1 MKQAHLFVGL
11 VALAAF
17 LGTGQYMDRFHDH
30 LRGMDDVRRLLF
42 RSTHIYLLLAA
53 LVNIVLGLYLTR
65 DRSGWRRVFATAGSL
80 MLLAAPILLLLG
92 FATEPWL
99 TGLERPYSRP
109 ALYGSLAGVL
119 LHLVSRWPRSSTND
133 SSEPDG
139 LAG

>member
-1 MKQAHLFVGL
+1 MKHAHLFIGL

-65 DRSGWRRVFATAGSL
+65 ERTRWRRIVATAGSL
-80 MLLAAPILLLLG
+80 MLLAAPVLLLLG

-99 TGLERPYSRP
+99 EGLERPYSRP
-109 ALYGSLAGVL
+109 ALYGSLAGAL
-119 LHLVSRWPRSSTND
+119 LHLVARWPNHSRKV